1 MRTVEVS
8 PFDIAAHTVTNA
20 QFGEFVPRTGSETDA
35 ERFNWSFAF
44 SAFVGEEVKRR
55 VQRVPADTPWWLPIP
70 RAYWVQPEGPRST
83 ALDRLDH
90 PVVHVSWNDAQ
101 AYCQWFCTRLPT
113 EAEWEFAARGGL
125 DQNIYPWG
133 NELAPDGEHHC
144 NVWQSSF
151 RFTMRWMTVILAP
164 LPPMPI
170 DRTDTGFTM

>member
-1 MRTVEVS
+1 LV
-8 PFDIAAHTVTNA
+8 
-20 QFGEFVPRTGSETDA
+20 
-35 ERFNWSFAF
+35 
-44 SAFVGEEVKRR
+44 
-55 VQRVPADTPWWLPIP
+55 LPIP

-164 LPPMPI
+164 PPPMPI

>member
-20 QFGEFVPRTGSETDA
+20 QFGEFVRRTGSETDA
-35 ERFNWSFAF
+35 ERFNWSFVF

-113 EAEWEFAARGGL
+113 EANGSSPLVVAWTKTSTRGETNL
-125 DQNIYPWG
+125 RLTANITATYG
-133 NELAPDGEHHC
+133 KAPSVSQCDG
-144 NVWQSSF
+144 
-151 RFTMRWMTVILAP
+151 
-164 LPPMPI
+164 
-170 DRTDTGFTM
+170 